1 MIAWLD
7 PENDK
12 APFPP
17 ISDAETEPN
26 GLLAAGGSL
35 RPERLLSA
43 YRQGIFPWFDDSQ
56 PILWWSPAPRMV
68 LKPDEA
74 HVSKSLAKLIRKQ
87 TYECS
92 FDRDFTSVITECA
105 KDRPDQDG
113 TWITESMQAAYQ
125 TLHQLGYAHSV
136 EVWLDDELVGG
147 LYGIA
152 IGQFYFGESMFSR
165 CQNTSKVGFAY
176 LTEKLQQWG
185 YQYIDC
191 QVKTEHL
198 ESLGA
203 YELPREQFSELLEKY
218 CSQEPCKDAWVISES
233 SGAGKADE

>member
-1 MIAWLD
+1 MIVWLD
-7 PENDK
+7 PDNDDD
-12 APFPP
+12 PFPP
-17 ISDAETEPN
+17 LSEAQTDPN

-35 RPERLLSA
+35 SPKRLLSA

-68 LKPDEA
+68 LKPSEL
-74 HVSKSLAKLIRKQ
+74 HVSKSLAKLIRKG
-87 TYECS
+87 TYTCS
-92 FDRDFTSVITECA
+92 FDKDFANVIMECA
-105 KDRPDQDG
+105 KDRADQDG
-113 TWITESMQAAYQ
+113 TWITESMRAAYQ
-125 TLHQLGYAHSV
+125 TLHQLGHAHSV

-165 CQNTSKVGFAY
+165 RPNTSKIGLAY

-203 YELPREQFSELLEKY
+203 NELPRERFSELLETY
-218 CSQEPCKDAWVISES
+218 CPQQPALGAWLMGES
-233 SGAGKADE
+233 PGVEASR